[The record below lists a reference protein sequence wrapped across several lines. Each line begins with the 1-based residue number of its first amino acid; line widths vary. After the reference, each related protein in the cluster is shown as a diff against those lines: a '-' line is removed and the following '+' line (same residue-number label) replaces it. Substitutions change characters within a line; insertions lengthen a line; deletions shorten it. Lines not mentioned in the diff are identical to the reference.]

1 MPIKGVTF
9 KGGSAMLPKIGITS
23 HVNYSLEALTLGKYY
38 IRAVEKSGGVPFVIP
53 CVRDGDIIAR
63 YCNVLDGLLFTGGD
77 DISPD
82 YFGEE
87 PKGTRKITPERDAFE
102 ILLARKYLLTGK
114 PILGICRGLQL
125 LNIAAGGSIYQDIDT
140 EIEDV
145 VKHMQ
150 EAPGW
155 YASHSVVISKGT
167 LLEQVYLDN
176 EIRVNSFHHQAIRDL
191 APAFHVSARALD
203 GVVEAVESPGHR
215 FLIGVQWHPEKMIFN
230 SISLRLF
237 EIFVEAAGLGN

>member
-1 MPIKGVTF
+1 M
-9 KGGSAMLPKIGITS
+9 
-23 HVNYSLEALTLGKYY
+23 
-38 IRAVEKSGGVPFVIP
+38 
-53 CVRDGDIIAR
+53 IIAR
-63 YCNVLDGLLFTGGD
+63 YCNVLRSSTGD
-77 DISPD
+77 DISD
-82 YFGEE
+82 YWGKN
-87 PKGTRKITPERDAFE
+87 PKVRERLRQKGMLLKFCWQE
-102 ILLARKYLLTGK
+102 ISLTGK